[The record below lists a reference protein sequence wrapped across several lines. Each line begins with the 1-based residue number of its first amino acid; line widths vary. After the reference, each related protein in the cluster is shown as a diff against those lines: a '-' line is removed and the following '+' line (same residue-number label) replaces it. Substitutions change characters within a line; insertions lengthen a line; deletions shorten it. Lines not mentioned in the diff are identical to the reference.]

1 MNDSQ
6 WQDYT
11 MAGNYFFD
19 EQEYC
24 CSCTNYQNALK
35 EAEKLLMNSYD
46 ISENIPVVQI
56 LIISYRNLFSL
67 CDEVKN
73 IDQLR
78 FYIKKSTYA
87 LTGILK
93 SAEFPCEVR
102 ASCKKEIYHLYHS
115 ISEYCQK
122 YHQIISE
129 SAECMKEITDVMI
142 KINAHQ
148 K

>member
-11 MAGNYFFD
+11 VAGNYFFD

-24 CSCTNYQNALK
+24 CACTNYQNALS
-35 EAEKLLMNSYD
+35 EAEKLLTNSYD
-46 ISENIPVVQI
+46 ISEDIPVIQI
-56 LIISYRNLFSL
+56 LIISYCNLFAL
-67 CDEVKN
+67 CEEVQN
-73 IDQLR
+73 ITQLR
-78 FYIKKSTYA
+78 SYIRRATYA

-93 SAEFPCEVR
+93 SSEFPCEVR
-102 ASCKKEIYHLYHS
+102 NSCKKEIYSLYHS

-122 YHQIISE
+122 HHEIIE
-129 SAECMKEITDVMI
+129 DSADSLKEITDVMI